1 MARSQDSIL
10 VSYVGDSEVQVL
22 RLTSDAFSGA
32 SGGSRGAGTGTCTAL
47 WDTTSVSQAAA

>member
-10 VSYVGDSEVQVL
+10 FSYVGDSEVQVL

-32 SGGSRGAGTGTCTAL
+32 SGGSGGAGTGTCTAL